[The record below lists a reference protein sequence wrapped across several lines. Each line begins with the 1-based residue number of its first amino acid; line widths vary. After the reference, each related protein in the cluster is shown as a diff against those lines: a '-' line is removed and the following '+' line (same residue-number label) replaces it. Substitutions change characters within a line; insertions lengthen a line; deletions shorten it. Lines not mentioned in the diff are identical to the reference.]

1 MPPHRR
7 PRHARGR
14 AADELVRVV
23 PLVGRWIERLLA
35 AHEPPL
41 TVAQLLAL
49 GAAATG
55 TATGAELARSAAVS
69 PAAVSQLLSALEDAG
84 LLERTRADDDRRR
97 QSLVLTAAGVEAL
110 HSARLALREGLGAVL
125 GGLPPSEADALARA
139 LERLAAELGGAPPP
153 RRPPRPHPPR
163 PRHERG

>member
-1 MPPHRR
+1 MPPRRR
-7 PRHARGR
+7 PRHAHGR

-41 TVAQLLAL
+41 SVAQLLAL
-49 GAAATG
+49 DAASRGGA
-55 TATGAELARSAAVS
+55 TAAELARSAAVT
-69 PAAVSQLLSALEDAG
+69 PAAVSQLLSGLEDAG
-84 LLERTRADDDRRR
+84 LVERTRADDDRRR
-97 QSLVLTAAGVEAL
+97 QTLFLTSAGAETL

-125 GGLPPSEADALARA
+125 GGLPPPEADALARA

-153 RRPPRPHPPR
+153 RRPPRPHPPPPR
-163 PRHERG
+163 PPVR